1 MQRCKL
7 GHNQCLR
14 LCLSPARQFY
24 AAAWCLGNILP
35 PLAQLKSAHFGA
47 RCLLYLIRPI
57 SRISSGSRGSSRQR
71 CGASNLGRL
80 FGKCNYASRYPN
92 QLVYTIWKHWA
103 PSTILEAKSILSVT
117 CDSMTAYGSHIPPSH
132 FAARWAGLGCACP
145 LSSPEHP
152 MFTRIRY
159 QGSQPFVIVHGSQYS
174 QVRFMGSSHSSE

>member
-1 MQRCKL
+1 M
-7 GHNQCLR
+7 
-14 LCLSPARQFY
+14 SPARQFY

-57 SRISSGSRGSSRQR
+57 SRISSGSLGSSRPS
-71 CGASNLGRL
+71 CGASHLGRL
-80 FGKCNYASRYPN
+80 FGKCNYASRYAN
-92 QLVYTIWKHWA
+92 QLVYTKRKHWA
-103 PSTILEAKSILSVT
+103 PSTILEAKSILSVA
-117 CDSMTAYGSHIPPSH
+117 CDSMTVYGSHVPPSH

-159 QGSQPFVIVHGSQYS
+159 QGSQQFVIVCGSQYS
-174 QVRFMGSSHSSE
+174 RVQFMGSSHSSE